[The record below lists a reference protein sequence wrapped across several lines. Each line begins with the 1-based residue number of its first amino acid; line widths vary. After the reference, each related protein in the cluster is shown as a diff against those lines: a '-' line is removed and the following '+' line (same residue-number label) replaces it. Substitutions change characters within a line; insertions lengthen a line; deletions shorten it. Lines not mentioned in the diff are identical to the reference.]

1 MLVWLRLNVQT
12 VESSIHAESVDDNK
26 DSKAFYT
33 AFTGVETMPETI
45 TSFKDIPL
53 KNYHDK
59 PVCQRKD
66 HNSTNPSQG
75 AFLRSYSGSK
85 SEKNFK
91 DYAIHIREM
100 MQTTNNNRDK
110 LLAILDKLFKEEKEK
125 GQQGKFILNPELN
138 DTSMNE
144 LAKQTRDIIVDLY
157 ITCQKDFLKA
167 LDIFEKIIESQ
178 KIRINSEQEKQL
190 QEALE
195 KQRIGTPIQPR

>member
-1 MLVWLRLNVQT
+1 
-12 VESSIHAESVDDNK
+12 
-26 DSKAFYT
+26 
-33 AFTGVETMPETI
+33 
-45 TSFKDIPL
+45 
-53 KNYHDK
+53 
-59 PVCQRKD
+59 
-66 HNSTNPSQG
+66 
-75 AFLRSYSGSK
+75 
-85 SEKNFK
+85 
-91 DYAIHIREM
+91 